1 MSKACDM
8 NDSKQGKWKN
18 PITLVDGLPLVVVVL
33 DEALQGGDEKE
44 NQEDLWDQMR
54 HHALA

>member
-1 MSKACDM
+1 M

-18 PITLVDGLPLVVVVL
+18 PITLVNGLPLVVVVL
-33 DEALQGGDEKE
+33 DQVLQGSDEKE

-54 HHALA
+54 HHASA